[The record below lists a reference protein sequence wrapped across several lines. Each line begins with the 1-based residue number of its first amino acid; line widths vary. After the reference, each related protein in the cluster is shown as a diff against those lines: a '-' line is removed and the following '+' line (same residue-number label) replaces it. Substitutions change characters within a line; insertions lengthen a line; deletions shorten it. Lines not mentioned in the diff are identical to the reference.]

1 METGN
6 RLSVIGKAQK
16 DGKSLKCSCGSASS
30 PRQNKHTTIDTIN
43 VTVHHFP
50 ALNQNLVIG
59 SRAIKFL
66 AEVRGVQTSVN
77 NLKPNLR

>member
-1 METGN
+1 MVLG
-6 RLSVIGKAQK
+6 RKAKTEEKPQALAWCIITP
-16 DGKSLKCSCGSASS
+16 SE
-30 PRQNKHTTIDTIN
+30 NKHTIGTIN

-50 ALNQNLVIG
+50 ALNRNLVIG